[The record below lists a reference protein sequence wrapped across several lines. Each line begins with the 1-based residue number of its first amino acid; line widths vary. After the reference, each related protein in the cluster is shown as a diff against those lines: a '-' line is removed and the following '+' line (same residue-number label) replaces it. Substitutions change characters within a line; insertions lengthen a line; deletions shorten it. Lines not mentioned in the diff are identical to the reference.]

1 MKDTTR
7 RNAFR
12 LFGAAL
18 LAGVVAASGEA
29 EAQPYYDP
37 YDRPPPRRPPPP
49 PPGYG
54 PPPPPPGYGPPPPPP
69 GYGPPPPPPGYGPPP
84 WRRRCFWRETPWGP
98 RKVCR

>member
-1 MKDTTR
+1 MNDMTR

-18 LAGVVAASGEA
+18 LGGVVATSGEA

-37 YDRPPPRRPPPP
+37 YDRPPPRRR
-49 PPGYG
+49 
-54 PPPPPPGYGPPPPPP
+54 PPPPPP

-84 WRRRCFWRETPWGP
+84 WRRRCWWRETPWGP